1 MNKTFNDILE
11 QMLGAYEANPEKGA
25 DAVVAETLKDLG
37 ASEECQQKAE
47 KAGKVID
54 AIQEKAA
61 SLAKAKEE
69 DTRERWMTQ
78 QMLQICEGRSE
89 EEAEQILK
97 VIKESTE
104 KNLEQ
109 QMTEEA

>member
-1 MNKTFNDILE
+1 MNKSFNDILE
-11 QMLGAYEANPEKGA
+11 QMLGAYEANPERGA
-25 DAVVAETLKDLG
+25 DAVVSETLKDFG
-37 ASEECQQKAE
+37 VSEECQQKAE

-54 AIQEKAA
+54 AIQEKAT

-78 QMLQICEGRSE
+78 QMLQISEGRSE

>member
-25 DAVVAETLKDLG
+25 GAVVSETLKDLG
-37 ASEECQQKAE
+37 ASEECQLKAE

-54 AIQEKAA
+54 AIQEKAT

-89 EEAEQILK
+89 EEAEQILN
-97 VIKESTE
+97 VIKESTQ